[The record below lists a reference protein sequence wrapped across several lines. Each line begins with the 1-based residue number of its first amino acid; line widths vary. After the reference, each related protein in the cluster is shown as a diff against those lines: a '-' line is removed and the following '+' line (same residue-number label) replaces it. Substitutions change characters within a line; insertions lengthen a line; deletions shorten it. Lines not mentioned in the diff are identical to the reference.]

1 MGADTAMTA
10 TTEKGKNQ
18 PSKAEEG
25 VANQAPQAS
34 ETTTVPG
41 RQRTWN
47 EVNSLQ
53 KLRKDIG
60 NFARER
66 DWEQFQTPRN
76 LLLALVGEVGEV
88 SEIFQWKGEVDNELS
103 SFTSQEKE
111 NLGDELSD
119 VLFYLLRLSD
129 VCGIDLGEAA
139 CKKLLKNIAKYPV
152 SKCYG
157 KSTKYNLL

>member
-1 MGADTAMTA
+1 MGKKT
-10 TTEKGKNQ
+10 
-18 PSKAEEG
+18 PSKVAEEG
-25 VANQAPQAS
+25 AVPAKT
-34 ETTTVPG
+34 ETTTTTTTV
-41 RQRTWN
+41 RSESNRTWN
-47 EVNSLQ
+47 EVNSLE

-88 SEIFQWKGEVDNELS
+88 SEIFQWKGEVDNQLS
-103 SFTSQEKE
+103 GFTSQEKE

-139 CKKLLKNIAKYPV
+139 
-152 SKCYG
+152 
-157 KSTKYNLL
+157 